1 MLRNPQPIADGNA
14 YQGCAHLRLIFLQST
29 HDTNQPAKCTK
40 LKVPHS
46 PPKEILMEINWFT
59 KQMQNKNQV
68 ARS

>member
-46 PPKEILMEINWFT
+46 PPKEILMEIN
-59 KQMQNKNQV
+59 
-68 ARS
+68 